1 MDGVL
6 HAVTCVKCGATAA
19 QRPRSPTDEMAYLCV
34 SCRAEVLA
42 EPVVFP
48 GHRIIRRLKEGG
60 MGAVYLAL
68 NDEGQQVA
76 LKVIL
81 PKVAMDKQARVRFV
95 REASIH
101 RKLKHPRI
109 VQVYQVLQ
117 EIRPAIFLMS
127 MEYVEGLDAHA
138 LLKQHGGRFEVAQAV
153 RLVTEALEGLH
164 FAHAEGVV
172 HRDIKPANLLVGQ
185 DGVKLADFGL
195 AKNYQAHCLTV
206 TLPGDVGGTLDYR
219 RHLLDGRAGLPVPH
233 RRLSPRAEEPHEAD
247 PLDPVRPDRPDRRA
261 QPRRA
266 APARRSGRARP
277 RKRSRAPLRHRRRHA
292 PRPAR
297 RRLADFRLSRGSR
310 PNLEGRG
317 PSPILQEREVRLL
330 LGRV

>member
-206 TLPGDVGGTLDYR
+206 TLPGDVGGTLDYLAPEQIR
-219 RHLLDGRAGLPVPH
+219 NFRDVTPPADIYSMGALAYLFLTGGF
-233 RRLSPRAEEPHEAD
+233 PHEQKSPMKLIRSIQYD
-247 PLDPVRPDRPDRRA
+247 PIVPIAVRNPAVPRPLAEAVERA
-261 QPRRA
+261 LEKD
-266 APARRSGRARP
+266 PARRYAT
-277 RKRSRAPLRHRRRHA
+277 ADDM
-292 PRPAR
+292 
-297 RRLADFRLSRGSR
+297 RLA
-310 PNLEGRG
+310 
-317 PSPILQEREVRLL
+317 LL
-330 LGRV
+330 AAV